1 MGRALVIRIST
12 RIGVGSWNGE
22 CGHRVVLQWYGTLVS
37 RATPALC
44 LARFIVAFPLRLSA
58 CPPNSLL
65 RSSRSRFRCL
75 TFLRAN
81 NAQGEARRAQAK
93 RRGRRPDARMTTV
106 TMAVTPRPC
115 HVMFSLPLPGA
126 TTTPIHVL
134 VHPILILRLHCI
146 SHAPASAPPLT
157 RRKTM
162 HSHCS
167 TRTHTRHKHFL
178 LPTLIYSGHTTL
190 SHRVCLSLA
199 SSLLYLLFFAHHE
212 WFSDLRPSTIH
223 SHAGTS
229 RRCTRTDLISYL
241 QLLPP
246 SHIQHAYHTLPAQ
259 LGHFEPQRDAGAT
272 FTRRTPLDRRR
283 TRSDSWIDTSSGKTS
298 CSQ

>member
-1 MGRALVIRIST
+1 MS
-12 RIGVGSWNGE
+12 
-22 CGHRVVLQWYGTLVS
+22 
-37 RATPALC
+37 
-44 LARFIVAFPLRLSA
+44 
-58 CPPNSLL
+58 
-65 RSSRSRFRCL
+65 
-75 TFLRAN
+75 
-81 NAQGEARRAQAK
+81 
-93 RRGRRPDARMTTV
+93 
-106 TMAVTPRPC
+106 C
-115 HVMFSLPLPGA
+115 HVL
-126 TTTPIHVL
+126 
-134 VHPILILRLHCI
+134 
-146 SHAPASAPPLT
+146 ASASWRNNYANPCTRTSHSHPPPTLYIACT
-157 RRKTM
+157 CIGPSSHTTQDEM